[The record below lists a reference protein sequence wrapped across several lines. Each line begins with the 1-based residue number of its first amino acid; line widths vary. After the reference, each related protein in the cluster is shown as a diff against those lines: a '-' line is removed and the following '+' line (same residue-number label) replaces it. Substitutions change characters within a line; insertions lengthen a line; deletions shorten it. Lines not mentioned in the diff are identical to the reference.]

1 MASVKGEP
9 RMAIEHLNISIYADS
24 ADLDDIRESATDPL
38 IVGFTTNPSLM
49 RAAGVGN
56 YRDFARQ
63 VLAVTGDRP
72 VSFEVLADDF
82 VEMERQA
89 LEIATWGKHVQ
100 VKIPITTIGGES
112 ALPLVA
118 RLASHGV
125 VCNVTA
131 MFTTNQIEQAIAVLP
146 VSSQAI
152 LSLFA
157 GRIADTGVDPVPIM
171 REAVE
176 IASSHADVSILWAS
190 PRETL
195 NIFQADEIGCDIIT
209 CTRDLRA
216 KFPII
221 GKPLETYS
229 RETVQM
235 FFRDAEAANYEV

>member
-1 MASVKGEP
+1 MT
-9 RMAIEHLNISIYADS
+9 IENLNVSIYADG
-24 ADLDDIRESATDPL
+24 ADVDEIRESAADPL
-38 IVGFTTNPSLM
+38 IAGFTTNPTLM
-49 RAAGVGN
+49 RAAGVDN

-72 VSFEVLADDF
+72 VSFEVLADDLR
-82 VEMERQA
+82 EMERQA

-100 VKIPITTIGGES
+100 VKIPITTVRGET

-118 RLASHGV
+118 RLTAQGV

-131 MFTTNQIEQAIAVLP
+131 MFTIDQVEEAVATLP
-146 VSSQAI
+146 KESSAI

-157 GRIADTGVDPVPIM
+157 GRIADTGVDPLPIM

-176 IASSHADVSILWAS
+176 IASSHPDVAILWAS

-195 NIFQADEIGCDIIT
+195 NIFQADEVGCEIIT
-209 CTRDLRA
+209 CTRNLRA

-221 GKPLETYS
+221 GKPLDTYS
-229 RETVQM
+229 RETVEM
-235 FFRDAEAANYEV
+235 FFHDAEAADYEV

>member
-1 MASVKGEP
+1 
-9 RMAIEHLNISIYADS
+9 MAIEHLNISIYADS

-38 IVGFTTNPSLM
+38 IAGFTTNPSLM

-63 VLAVTGDRP
+63 VLNLTGDRP

-118 RLASHGV
+118 RLASQGV

-131 MFTTNQIEQAIAVLP
+131 MFTTDQVEQAIAVLP
-146 VSSQAI
+146 ASSQAI

-171 REAVE
+171 REAVD
-176 IASSHADVSILWAS
+176 IASSHADVAILWAS

-195 NIFQADEIGCDIIT
+195 NIFQADDVGCDIIT

>member
-1 MASVKGEP
+1 MT
-9 RMAIEHLNISIYADS
+9 IENLNVSIYADGG
-24 ADLDDIRESATDPL
+24 DVDDIRESAADPL
-38 IVGFTTNPSLM
+38 IAGFTTNPTLM

-82 VEMERQA
+82 REMERQA

-100 VKIPITTIGGES
+100 VKIPITTVRGET

-118 RLASHGV
+118 RLTAQGV

-131 MFTTNQIEQAIAVLP
+131 MFTTDQVEEAVATLP
-146 VSSQAI
+146 QESSAI

-157 GRIADTGVDPVPIM
+157 GRIADTGVDPLPIM

-176 IASSHADVSILWAS
+176 IASSHADVAILWAS

-195 NIFQADEIGCDIIT
+195 NIFQADEVGCDIIT

-221 GKPLETYS
+221 GKPLDTYS
-229 RETVQM
+229 RETVEM
-235 FFRDAEAANYEV
+235 FFHDAEAAYYEV